1 MKRGKILVFLVL
13 ILVLTSFSYAAN
25 TGKIYSMKL
34 LAVQE
39 NENMTYQGSIAD
51 LLVELKPGSGRV
63 FLETFPLTKMDT
75 QISTRF
81 AKDIACNYFNLN
93 CQSYDFIYTIKANS
107 NIIGGP
113 SAGAAMSALTTIA
126 LLGLNYDKKTTV
138 TGTINSGGILGP
150 VGGTKEKIEAASKNG
165 LDKVLIAKGASLH
178 KKGNKTLDLINYS
191 RDNLSFSVTEVG
203 NLNALIFHLTGKKL
217 KKEIKKLQ
225 INQDYQK
232 IMKDLNGFLCDRT
245 LELRKELV
253 RYKIN
258 QSEFEPIQEKINNSE
273 LALQKRD
280 HYSSASYCFGANILI
295 QELIYQKSKKS
306 TGLLLREL
314 DLLKRKVKLVKGKLA
329 KEKIETISDLQTL
342 MIVKDRLNDVQR
354 EIKEFSK
361 SKDKYYSLAY
371 AQERFFS
378 AVSWM
383 YFFQMP
389 GKRFVLLP
397 ARLKESCLKKISE
410 SEERYQYVDLVFRGF
425 KINYIKEKIDEAK
438 KNLQTEEYGLCLM
451 KAVQA
456 KAEANAIL
464 NAMGLG
470 NENIGSFFDSK
481 NQATLHVIVDNN
493 QNGVFPILGYSYYQY
508 ANSLSLTDKHSS
520 LLYLEYALEMS
531 GLDIYFEKEEKFI
544 LGGQWLKKYRDFV
557 LLFSGFVMGILVV
570 LFVIFSRKV
579 VKERRKIVKRKK
591 QMKGSY
597 SLIDLL
603 KKKAKGKNHVQKI
616 NDQTEIKDEY
626 KPRQDPKALLGKKR

>member
-1 MKRGKILVFLVL
+1 MMKRGQIALFLVMFL
-13 ILVLTSFSYAAN
+13 LLSSFAFGAVS
-25 TGKIYSMKL
+25 GKIYGMKL

-39 NENMTYQGSIAD
+39 TENMTYQGSIAD

-93 CQSYDFIYTIKANS
+93 CQVYDFIYTIKANS

-126 LLGLNYDKKTTV
+126 LLDLKYDKKITV

-165 LDKVLIAKGASLH
+165 LDKVLIATGASKH
-178 KKGNKTLDLINYS
+178 REKNSTLDLINYS
-191 RDNLSFSVTEVG
+191 RDNLSFSVAEVG
-203 NLNALIFHLTGKKL
+203 NLNELVFYLTGKKL
-217 KKEIKKLQ
+217 RKEITQ
-225 INQDYQK
+225 IEINKDYQK

-253 RYKIN
+253 KFRVNK
-258 QSEFEPIQEKINNSE
+258 SDFEPIQEKINNSD
-273 LALQKRD
+273 LALGKKD
-280 HYSSASYCFGANILI
+280 YYSSASYCFGANILLKEMI
-295 QELIYQKSKKS
+295 FEKGKKKS
-306 TGLLLREL
+306 GQLLREL
-314 DLLKRKVKLVKGKLA
+314 DVLKRKVKFVRNKLT
-329 KEKIETISDLQTL
+329 KEKIETISDLQTM
-342 MIVKDRLNDVQR
+342 MIVKDRLNDVER
-354 EIKEFSK
+354 EIKEYGK

-389 GKRFVLLP
+389 GKSFVLNQ
-397 ARLKESCLKKISE
+397 AKLKMSCMQKISE
-410 SEERYQYVDLVFRGF
+410 SEERFQYVDLIFRGF
-425 KINYIKEKIDEAK
+425 RTNYIQDKIKAAK
-438 KNLQTEEYGLCLM
+438 QKLLQKEYGLCLM

-464 NAMGLG
+464 NAIGLG
-470 NENIGSFFDSK
+470 NDNVDSFFVSK
-481 NQATLHVIVDNN
+481 NKATLQVIADNS
-493 QNGVFPILGYSYYQY
+493 QKWVFPILGYSYYQY
-508 ANSLSLTDKHSS
+508 ANSLSEQDKHSA

-531 GLDIYFEKEEKFI
+531 GLDIYFEKEKKFV
-544 LGGQWLKKYRDFV
+544 LGGEWVKKYRDFV
-557 LLFSGFVMGILVV
+557 LLFSGFLMGV
-570 LFVIFSRKV
+570 LLMLFIIFSRKV
-579 VKERRKIVKRKK
+579 VKERRKIIKRKK
-591 QMKGSY
+591 QMKENY
-597 SLIDLL
+597 TLINLL
-603 KKKAKGKNHVQKI
+603 KQKFKEEETTKN
-616 NDQTEIKDEY
+616 KDEY